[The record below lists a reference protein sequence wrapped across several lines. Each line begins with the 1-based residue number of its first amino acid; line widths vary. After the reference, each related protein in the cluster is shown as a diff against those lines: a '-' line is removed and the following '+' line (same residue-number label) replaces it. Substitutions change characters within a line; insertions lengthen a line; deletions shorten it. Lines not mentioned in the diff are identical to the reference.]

1 MNINKIFIIILFMI
15 LIIMVLLIM
24 NNEEAQSIIQVNML
38 DDVFTISDN

>member
-1 MNINKIFIIILFMI
+1 MNINNIYNNPIYDFNYYGSA
-15 LIIMVLLIM
+15 IM